1 MSCRSMWEK
10 LTRRNDHDQDG
21 PGGNRGATSNYLPA
35 APQSGG
41 IQTLQQSAPQ
51 HTSNNGFVM
60 KNRMTL
66 KGAAGMVFNLP
77 KPKSVV
83 KFFARPGFA
92 PNAQENVDTVQENA
106 DSVKSEPP
114 AQQTLTV
121 NPVQTEPPSG
131 ASPQRFSFF

>member
-10 LTRRNDHDQDG
+10 LTRRNEHDQDG
-21 PGGNRGATSNYLPA
+21 QGGNRGATSNYLPA
-35 APQSGG
+35 APQSGS

-83 KFFARPGFA
+83 KFFAYPGFA
-92 PNAQENVDTVQENA
+92 PNAQENVDTVQEN
-106 DSVKSEPP
+106 